1 MKKTDKKR
9 TRFRLLVLP
18 LIFVLI
24 PLLPQKNT
32 AEAAGSRVILN
43 QGAFEEATVD
53 WNVMVER
60 LDEAIRNGKGENVN
74 FSVGNIFTVPVDLL
88 EKLAGQNATL
98 ALHANDE
105 IAFSVSGRDVKR
117 TDVPVHVEVCFEEVL
132 PEEKAREYSGAMIA
146 EQFYMTDREAYPC
159 RINVHMA
166 LGAENSGRHAVL
178 YSYDENEGT
187 LRQEGVFRI
196 TKEGNAM
203 FGLSRG
209 DAYVTMIMGGC
220 TVAPGD
226 TLSHIALRHGISLKA
241 LKAANPQI
249 SDADMIHA
257 GQLVNIPNL

>member
-1 MKKTDKKR
+1 MKKTYKKR

-105 IAFSVSGRDVKR
+105 YHNAHTICPQSHQRFLALAGSGG
-117 TDVPVHVEVCFEEVL
+117 L
-132 PEEKAREYSGAMIA
+132 PDRRPSSYSTA
-146 EQFYMTDREAYPC
+146 
-159 RINVHMA
+159 
-166 LGAENSGRHAVL
+166 S
-178 YSYDENEGT
+178 
-187 LRQEGVFRI
+187 
-196 TKEGNAM
+196 
-203 FGLSRG
+203 
-209 DAYVTMIMGGC
+209 
-220 TVAPGD
+220 AP
-226 TLSHIALRHGISLKA
+226 A
-241 LKAANPQI
+241 
-249 SDADMIHA
+249 
-257 GQLVNIPNL
+257 